1 MFVKNLY
8 KIEQDKMTKLISK
21 KIEEK
26 INGKEIVYLGFQ
38 DKFFLPKTNKSLE
51 IIHSDSVKTS
61 TMLRLVRDK
70 PNLFYDYLVQ
80 DEIKANDEQIAAIKS
95 YYSNKKIIKTLK
107 NSTKLDLMEH
117 KNNIKSISNRLKKSY
132 IIQEKTDTFIK
143 NLDLDD
149 VVFIV
154 NTKNF
159 DGIDFLNKSRN
170 ASKIVFKTCS
180 KNLKGFF
187 TENKFQELH
196 KNVFFK

>member
-38 DKFFLPKTNKSLE
+38 DKFFIPKSNKSLE
-51 IIHSDSVKTS
+51 IIHSDSNKTS

-70 PNLFYDYLVQ
+70 PNLFYDYLIR
-80 DEIKANDEQIAAIKS
+80 DEIKANDEQIAVIKS

-132 IIQEKTDTFIK
+132 IIQEKTDIFIK

-159 DGIDFLNKSRN
+159 ETIDFLSKSRN
-170 ASKIVFKTCS
+170 ASKIIFKTCS

-187 TENKFQELH
+187 TENKFEELH
-196 KNVFFK
+196 KNVFF